1 MTAPTVMIWTG
12 TLMAIV
18 GALGLLFQ
26 QLPLGLSVSDSAAMA
41 AGFVL
46 VAGSV
51 LLAGG
56 IMARRLADLLYAAGI
71 GD

>member
-1 MTAPTVMIWTG
+1 MSAPTAMIWIG
-12 TLMAIV
+12 MVMAV
-18 GALGLLFQ
+18 FGAFGLLFQ
-26 QLPLGLSVSDSAAMA
+26 QVQIGLPISESAGMA

-51 LLAGG
+51 LMAGG
-56 IMARRLADLLYAAGI
+56 VLARRLTDLLYAAGV

>member
-1 MTAPTVMIWTG
+1 MRAATAMIWPG
-12 TLMAIV
+12 MAMTV
-18 GALGLLFQ
+18 FGALGLIFQ
-26 QLPLGLSVSDSAAMA
+26 QVKIGLPISESVAMA

-51 LLAGG
+51 LMAGG
-56 IMARRLADLLYAAGI
+56 VLTRRLTDLLHAAGV

>member
-1 MTAPTVMIWTG
+1 MSAPAVMIWIG
-12 TLMAIV
+12 LGMIV
-18 GALGLLFQ
+18 FGASGLIIQ
-26 QLPLGLSVSDSAAMA
+26 QVQIGFPISDSAAMA

-51 LLAGG
+51 LMAGG
-56 IMARRLADLLYAAGI
+56 ILARRLTDLLYAAGV

>member
-1 MTAPTVMIWTG
+1 MTISTVMIWVG
-12 TLMAIV
+12 TLMV
-18 GALGLLFQ
+18 VFGALGLLLQ
-26 QLPLGLSVSDSAAMA
+26 QLPIGPSVSDSAAMA

-51 LLAGG
+51 LMAGG
-56 IMARRLADLLYAAGI
+56 IMTRRLADLLYAAGI

>member
-1 MTAPTVMIWTG
+1 MNSPTLMIWTG
-12 TLMAIV
+12 TLMV
-18 GALGLLFQ
+18 VLGALGLIFQ
-26 QLPLGLSVSDSAAMA
+26 HVPLGFFVSDSLAMA

-51 LLAGG
+51 LMAGG
-56 IMARRLADLLYAAGI
+56 VLARRLADLLYAAGV